1 MNIMV
6 RKNPMHRTG
15 DGFRPGLFS
24 LLLTKKIESNII
36 YWHLKDASKKIRLHF
51 NEVICKSKIITER
64 QDIKKKGFLIILLE
78 K

>member
-36 YWHLKDASKKIRLHF
+36 YWHLKDASKKIIPYF
-51 NEVICKSKIITER
+51 NRVICEITLFTER
-64 QDIKKKGFLIILLE
+64 LTIKSQV
-78 K
+78 